1 MQACFWRGG
10 VYFSTKNTKFSAK
23 TASFLEEKLTE
34 TVEPQEML
42 KYRLRNPPNF
52 SDSEVCKITTE
63 FIQKNGVKWPPE
75 KLSLVYERCFL
86 GGSRIERSH
95 ELFTLKNSVFCFKIQ
110 FLHRISGLAELPSI
124 RASSALGGRGR
135 RLWEK

>member
-1 MQACFWRGG
+1 MQGYFWRGG

-23 TASFLEEKLTE
+23 TASFLAEKLTE

-63 FIQKNGVKWPPE
+63 FIKKNGVKWPPE
-75 KLSLVYERCFL
+75 KLSWVCFL

-95 ELFTLKNSVFCFKIQ
+95 ELFTLKNSVFCFKMQ
-110 FLHRISGLAELPSI
+110 FLQRISGLPELLSI
-124 RASSALGGRGR
+124 RASLALDGRGR

>member
-1 MQACFWRGG
+1 MQGYFWRGG
-10 VYFSTKNTKFSAK
+10 VYFSTKNIKFSAK
-23 TASFLEEKLTE
+23 TASFLAEKLTE

-75 KLSLVYERCFL
+75 KLSWVGVRE
-86 GGSRIERSH
+86 
-95 ELFTLKNSVFCFKIQ
+95 VFF
-110 FLHRISGLAELPSI
+110 
-124 RASSALGGRGR
+124 GRVQN
-135 RLWEK
+135 

>member
-1 MQACFWRGG
+1 MQGYFWRGG

-23 TASFLEEKLTE
+23 TASFLAEKLTE

-63 FIQKNGVKWPPE
+63 FIKKNGVKWPPE
-75 KLSLVYERCFL
+75 KLSWVGVRE
-86 GGSRIERSH
+86 
-95 ELFTLKNSVFCFKIQ
+95 VFF
-110 FLHRISGLAELPSI
+110 
-124 RASSALGGRGR
+124 GRVQN
-135 RLWEK
+135 